1 MERSAINIQM
11 LGKFALTYQ
20 DAQVDD
26 GSDRS
31 RKVWLLLAY
40 LLYHRNR
47 PVAQDELLELLRN
60 KEGVNPS
67 GALKTT
73 LHRAR
78 NLLDGLFPSAGHEL
92 ILYKNGSY
100 QWSQEFPVTLDH
112 EEFDAL
118 YRQASAET
126 DPERKLELRL
136 QAAMLFNGDF
146 LEKLSAEAW
155 VVPICAYYHNL
166 FLQTILD
173 ALPELESRGRHEE
186 IVQLCKYAIRL
197 EAYQEEFYQSY
208 MQSLIQLGEQKQAV
222 TVYEDLSRL
231 LLNDFGTMPSDETRA
246 IYRKALRTVNSN
258 IIRLDAVRA
267 QLEEESPATG
277 AMICEYDF
285 FRVLY
290 QAEARAIVR
299 NGNAVHIA
307 LLTLTDKDGETLP
320 RRSLDRAM
328 INLREQVRTNL
339 RKGDIASRCSASQF
353 ILMLPQANYENSCMV
368 CRRIVTAFNRQYP
381 HSPARIDYAVQALE
395 PHE

>member
-1 MERSAINIQM
+1 MEHALLNIQM
-11 LGKFALTYQ
+11 LGKFSLAYQ
-20 DAQVDD
+20 DNHVDD
-26 GSDRS
+26 SGDRS

-40 LLYHRNR
+40 LIYHRNR
-47 PVAQDELLELLRN
+47 PVTQDELLELLHI
-60 KEGVNPS
+60 KEGANPS

-73 LHRAR
+73 LHRVR

-100 QWSQEFPVTLDH
+100 QWSQDYPVQMDH
-112 EEFDAL
+112 EDFEVL
-118 YRQASAET
+118 CRRASAET
-126 DPERKLELRL
+126 DPTQQLELRL
-136 QAAMLFNGDF
+136 QACQLFRGDF
-146 LEKLSAEAW
+146 LGKLSAEAW

-166 FLQTILD
+166 YLQNVLS
-173 ALPELESRGRHEE
+173 ALPELQAQQRHED
-186 IVQLCKYAIRL
+186 IVQLCRDAILL
-197 EAYQEEFYQSY
+197 EAYQEEFYQIQ

-222 TVYEDLSRL
+222 TLYEDLARL
-231 LLNDFGTMPSDETRA
+231 LLNDFGTMPDEATRT
-246 IYRKALRTVNSN
+246 IYRKALRTVNNN
-258 IIRLDAVRA
+258 IIRLDTIRA

-277 AMICEYDF
+277 AMICDYDF

-307 LLTLTDKDGETLP
+307 LLTITDKDGDTLAK
-320 RRSLDRAM
+320 RSLDCAM
-328 INLREQVRTNL
+328 ANLREQVRTNL
-339 RKGDIASRCSASQF
+339 RKGDIASRCSVSQF